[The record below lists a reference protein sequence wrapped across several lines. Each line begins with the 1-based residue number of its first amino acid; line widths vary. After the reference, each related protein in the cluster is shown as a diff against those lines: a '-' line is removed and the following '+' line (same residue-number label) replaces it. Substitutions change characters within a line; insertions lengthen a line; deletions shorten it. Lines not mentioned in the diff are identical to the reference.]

1 MNEREAPWSCG
12 DLMTQD
18 MGMLGHWAG
27 GKDLYRGR
35 ETEEGKGD
43 LCRENWEGG

>member
-18 MGMLGHWAG
+18 KGMLGHWAG
-27 GKDLYRGR
+27 GKDPYRSR
-35 ETEEGKGD
+35 EKEEGIAG
-43 LCRENWEGG
+43 LWWENWEGG